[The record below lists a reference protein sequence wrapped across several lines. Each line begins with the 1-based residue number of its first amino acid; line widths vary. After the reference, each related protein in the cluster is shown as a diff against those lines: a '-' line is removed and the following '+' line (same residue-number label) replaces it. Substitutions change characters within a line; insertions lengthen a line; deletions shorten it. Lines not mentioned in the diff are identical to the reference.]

1 MNDHSLQPKQSLLC
15 TIMPSKTKESSQ
27 GITRHYIKRVVAL
40 SQSFIHKIGIMK
52 NMARTLFVE
61 LKCCR
66 NSIPPKQ
73 SLQNFQNL
81 FLLNKLLRKNKDS
94 FCVKYVDILQ
104 GLLCCRWHNNTLKG
118 HLRKLQ
124 GVSEYQGITRHYI
137 KRVLALS

>member
-27 GITRHYIKRVVAL
+27 GITRHYIKRVLAL
-40 SQSFIHKIGIMK
+40 SQSFIHNMRMMK
-52 NMARTLFVE
+52 NGKDSFFGIEV
-61 LKCCR
+61 
-66 NSIPPKQ
+66 
-73 SLQNFQNL
+73 LQKFHSTKTVLANFHNL
-81 FLLNKLLRKNKDS
+81 FLLNKLLGKNKDS
-94 FCVKYVDILQ
+94 FYVKYVDILQ
-104 GLLCCRWHNNTLKG
+104 GLLCCRRHDNTLKG